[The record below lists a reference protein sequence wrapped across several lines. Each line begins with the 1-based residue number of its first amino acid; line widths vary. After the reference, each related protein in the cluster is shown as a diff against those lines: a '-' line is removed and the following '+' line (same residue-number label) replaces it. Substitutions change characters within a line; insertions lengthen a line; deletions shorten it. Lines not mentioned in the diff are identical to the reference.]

1 MGAPIDL
8 AGQRFGRLV
17 AVEVA
22 QERPRK
28 WRCRCDCGNET
39 SVLTRD
45 LRNGNTKSCGCMRDD
60 FEDLS
65 GRRFGRLVAVERVG
79 SSPGGY
85 SMWRCA
91 CDCGGEVTAR
101 SVSLKNGNTRSC
113 GCLVHDKVCEPSDA
127 VDGTK
132 LGNLSGKPTRQNTS
146 GVRGVSRVK
155 RNGRWEVHI
164 KVRGKQMH
172 IGTYA
177 TIEDAAEARREA
189 EREWFDPILEA
200 HGHKPTSEEDYQET
214 LRKAMESQE
223 KK

>member
-22 QERPRK
+22 QEKPRK

-45 LRNGNTKSCGCMRDD
+45 LRNGNTKSCGCMRND

-65 GRRFGRLVAVERVG
+65 GQRFGRLVAVERVG
-79 SSPGGY
+79 SAPGGY
-85 SMWRCA
+85 SMWRCE
-91 CDCGGEVTAR
+91 CDCGGEVTVR
-101 SVSLKNGNTRSC
+101 STSLSDGNTRSC

-155 RNGRWEVHI
+155 KNGRWEANI
-164 KVRGKQMH
+164 KVRGRK
-172 IGTYA
+172 INLGTYA
-177 TIEDAAEARREA
+177 TIEEAAESRRKA
-189 EREWFDPILEA
+189 EKEYFDPILKA
-200 HGHKPTSEEDYQET
+200 HGRNPTSEDYYQEAL
-214 LRKAMESQE
+214 LRAKGSQNA
-223 KK
+223 K